1 LTIDSKL
8 SIVFNSHS
16 ILMMNKPKQANHQAL
31 PPSGPAREALRE
43 KGQFWTPQWLAK
55 IMAAWVV
62 AERPSTLFDPAV
74 GPGTF
79 FAAARDVGFS
89 GNFAGFEVDDTVLT
103 DSYKL
108 GLNPAEL
115 HDTIIGDFIG
125 HRISRSFPAIISN
138 PPYIRHH
145 RLSLEQKKELRQ
157 LSQHCLGFALDGRVG
172 LHIYFLLKCLDHLA
186 PNGRLAFLLPADV
199 CEGVSSTVV
208 WKRLGEKFR
217 IDAVLTFDKCTAP
230 FPNVDTNAMVF
241 LLSHRPPSKQVR
253 WLRIIKPDSEAILS
267 ALEETSSASNN
278 SLTIQQ
284 RNLNELLT
292 TGLSRPMR
300 ASGRTGAPLSAFAK
314 VMRGIAT
321 GANEF
326 FFLTAE
332 QIQKYGLDKSYFKRA
347 IGRTRD
353 CPGDIVTREDLE
365 KLDRAGRPTW
375 LLNLGRESE
384 QELPATIRDYL
395 KVGEQMGLPV
405 RSLIETR
412 KPWYRMEVRTVPG
425 LLFAY
430 LGRRDCRF
438 ILNRAGALP
447 LTGFLCI
454 FPWDESKAYVEKLWR
469 ALNHEDTQA
478 NLVFVGKSYGGGA
491 LKVEP
496 RKLDDLEIP
505 QHVLN
510 EVGLEPVQSWSQ
522 VALLETPELKR
533 KKRVAASRSP
543 KSKKCQPIS

>member
-1 LTIDSKL
+1 MDAWLTIDLKL
-8 SIVFNSHS
+8 SIVSGSCS
-16 ILMMNKPKQANHQAL
+16 ILMMNKPKQPNHQVL
-31 PPSGPAREALRE
+31 PPSGPEREALRE

-55 IMAAWVV
+55 IMAAWTV
-62 AERPSTLFDPAV
+62 AERPHTLFDPAI

-79 FAAARDVGFS
+79 FAAARDAGFC
-89 GNFAGFEVDDTVLT
+89 GNFAGFELDDNILAE
-103 DSYKL
+103 SYKL
-108 GLNPAEL
+108 GLNPSEL
-115 HDTIIGDFIG
+115 NDTIIGDFISQQ
-125 HRISRSFPAIISN
+125 ISHKYPAIISN

-145 RLSLEQKKELRQ
+145 RLSAEQKKELRQ
-157 LSQHCLGFALDGRVG
+157 LSKHCLGFSLDGRVG

-199 CEGVSSTVV
+199 CEGVSSTVI

-217 IDAVLTFDKCTAP
+217 INAVITFEKSAAP
-230 FPNVDTNAMVF
+230 FPSVDTNAMVF
-241 LLSHRPPSKQVR
+241 LISHRQPSKQVP
-253 WLRIIKPDSEAILS
+253 WLRVVKPDSEAIMS
-267 ALEETSSASNN
+267 ALEETSSTIND

-284 RNLNELLT
+284 RNLDELLT
-292 TGLSRPMR
+292 TGLSRPIR
-300 ASGRTGAPLSAFAK
+300 ASGRIGTPLSAFAK
-314 VMRGIAT
+314 VVRGIAT

-384 QELPATIRDYL
+384 QELPTAIRSYL
-395 KVGEQMGLPV
+395 KAGEQMGLPV

-447 LTGFLCI
+447 LTGFLCV
-454 FPWDESKAYVEKLWR
+454 FPWDESKTYVEKLWR
-469 ALNHEDTQA
+469 ALNHPDTQA

-496 RKLDDLEIP
+496 RQLDALEIP
-505 QHVLN
+505 QHVLK
-510 EVGLEPVQSWSQ
+510 EVGLASAQSWSQ
-522 VALLETPELKR
+522 TALLE
-533 KKRVAASRSP
+533 SSQP
-543 KSKKCQPIS
+543 KSKKCLYRS

>member
-1 LTIDSKL
+1 LKL
-8 SIVFNSHS
+8 SNVFDSDS
-16 ILMMNKPKQANHQAL
+16 ILMMNKPKQLNHQAL
-31 PPSGPAREALRE
+31 PSSGPAREALRE

-62 AERPSTLFDPAV
+62 AKRPPILFDPAV

-89 GNFAGFEVDDTVLT
+89 GNFAGFEVDDDVLAE
-103 DSYKL
+103 SYKL
-108 GLNPAEL
+108 GLNPSEL
-115 HDTIIGDFIG
+115 HDTIIGDFISQ
-125 HRISRSFPAIISN
+125 RISHKYPAIISN

-145 RLSLEQKKELRQ
+145 RLSAEQKKELRQ
-157 LSQHCLGFALDGRVG
+157 LSKHCLGFSLDGRVG

-186 PNGRLAFLLPADV
+186 PDGRLVFLLPADV

-217 IDAVLTFDKCTAP
+217 IDAVITFEKSAAP
-230 FPNVDTNAMVF
+230 FPSVDTNAMVF
-241 LLSHRPPSKQVR
+241 LISHRQPSKQVR
-253 WLRIIKPDSEAILS
+253 WLRVIKPDSEAIML
-267 ALEETSSASNN
+267 ALEETSSASND
-278 SLTIQQ
+278 SLTIQN
-284 RNLNELLT
+284 RNLDELLA

-300 ASGRTGAPLSAFAK
+300 ASGRTGTPLSAFAK
-314 VMRGIAT
+314 VVRGIAT

-384 QELPATIRDYL
+384 QELPTAIRNYL
-395 KVGEQMGLPV
+395 KTGEQMGLPV

-412 KPWYRMEVRTVPG
+412 NPWYRMEVRTVPG

-447 LTGFLCI
+447 LTGFLCV

-496 RKLDDLEIP
+496 RQLDALEIP
-505 QHVLN
+505 QHVLK
-510 EVGLEPVQSWSQ
+510 EVGLAPAQSWSQ
-522 VALLETPELKR
+522 VALLETAELKP
-533 KKRVAASRSP
+533 KKRIIASHARKP
-543 KSKKCQPIS
+543 KSASQ